1 MLTFL
6 KRNRLLTFY
15 LFEINVNILFY
26 LVVKRV
32 YKLLLI
38 RLQKNQRVWA
48 AFSLLDAF
56 DLFVQDFSAC
66 LCIFNFLII
75 QNIWTQ
81 VWKIFEI
88 PCSMWILLN
97 VQVGLPIAFLIILKI
112 IHHIIWLLWIIF
124 CFIYL
129 C

>member
-6 KRNRLLTFY
+6 KRNRMQTFY

-26 LVVKRV
+26 LVVKWV

-38 RLQKNQRVWA
+38 WLQKNERVWA
-48 AFSLLDAF
+48 ALSLLNAF
-56 DLFVQDFSAC
+56 NLFVQDFSAC
-66 LCIFNFLII
+66 LRIFDFLFIY
-75 QNIWTQ
+75 NIWTQ
-81 VWKIFEI
+81 VWKIFKI
-88 PCSMWILLN
+88 PCSLWILLN